1 MKKVY
6 FYYENNKQIFNFK
19 LNQIISQIHDIF
31 KVTKK
36 WTSKAILEP
45 NPSSLNIS
53 LAYPF
58 NSNFYII
65 QLFTQKYVSLIK
77 R

>member
-36 WTSKAILEP
+36 
-45 NPSSLNIS
+45 
-53 LAYPF
+53 
-58 NSNFYII
+58 
-65 QLFTQKYVSLIK
+65 
-77 R
+77 